1 MNKVILI
8 GNLCKEH
15 DIKVMS
21 NDKKVIRNSL
31 AVKRNFKNVDGE
43 YDSDFINIVV
53 FEPSASFMQ
62 SYTSKG
68 DKVAVTGRWQ
78 HRTYTDSNNN
88 TRYVDE
94 CIVDSV
100 ELMAKPKNSTPTQQ
114 SAPQQEPAPENDNP
128 WFNDDDLPF

>member
-21 NDKKVIRNSL
+21 NNKKVIRNSL
-31 AVKRNFKNVDGE
+31 AVKRNFKNANGE
-43 YDSDFINIVV
+43 YESDFVNIVV
-53 FEPSASFMQ
+53 FEPTANFMQ

-78 HRTYTDSNNN
+78 HRTYTDGNNN

-94 CIVDSV
+94 CVVDSL
-100 ELMAKPKNSTPTQQ
+100 ELMAKPKTVQPQQ
-114 SAPQQEPAPENDNP
+114 SEPQPVEDNP
-128 WFNDDDLPF
+128 WDNPDLPF

>member
-15 DIKVMS
+15 DIKVMN

-31 AVKRNFKNVDGE
+31 AVKRNFKNANGE

-53 FEPSASFMQ
+53 FEPSANFMQ

-94 CIVDSV
+94 CVVDSI
-100 ELMAKPKNSTPTQQ
+100 ELMAKPKTVQPQQ
-114 SAPQQEPAPENDNP
+114 SAPQQEPTPVNDNP
-128 WFNDDDLPF
+128 WVNDDDLPF